1 MYIVMM
7 KDGSTINVNA
17 TGTELWQESRTLK
30 LYCGIADVGVFNLD
44 NIVGWVNANYVVESE
59 EQKNEDS

>member
-17 TGTELWQESRTLK
+17 TGSELWQETRTLK
-30 LYCGIADVGVFNLD
+30 LYCGIADVGEFNLD
-44 NIVGWVNANYVVESE
+44 SIVGYVNADYVVESE
-59 EQKNEDS
+59 D